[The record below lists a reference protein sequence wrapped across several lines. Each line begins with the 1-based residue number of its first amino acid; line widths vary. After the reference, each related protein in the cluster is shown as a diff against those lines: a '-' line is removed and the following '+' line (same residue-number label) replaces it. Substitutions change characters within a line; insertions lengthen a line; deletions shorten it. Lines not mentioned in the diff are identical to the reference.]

1 MMMKNSLRGIFAV
14 GLVLLL
20 VVAIVANMSAVLV
33 IKTADR
39 NSVFFIERA
48 TTKTEQ
54 TLGLM
59 HRPHL
64 AKGHGML
71 FLFDDPLPVSF
82 WMKHTKMPL
91 AMIFFDA
98 DGRVVQV
105 VAEALP
111 CPDSIVNCPL
121 YPSHQPV
128 LAVLETNS
136 SDLKDLLIQKGDQA
150 YWFPSLQQ
158 WLSQ

>member
-1 MMMKNSLRGIFAV
+1 MKTSLRS
-14 GLVLLL
+14 VLALSLFFLL
-20 VVAIVANMSAVLV
+20 AVAIWANMSAAIV
-33 IKTADR
+33 IKTPDR
-39 NSVFFIERA
+39 TSVFFIERA

-98 DGRVVQV
+98 DGRVFQV
-105 VAEALP
+105 VEEALP
-111 CPDSIVNCPL
+111 CPDTIVNCPL

-128 LAVLETNS
+128 LAVLEINS
-136 SDLKDLLIQKGDQA
+136 SDLRDLLIQKGDQA
-150 YWFPSLQQ
+150 YWLPSLQQ